1 MTKKTYSDSERLFAA
16 LSYVWIL
23 FLIPFVWGHSKPFV
37 YRHAKQG
44 IALFIFEI
52 VLSLIVWIPLL
63 GWAIGIIGW
72 FFVVVVAIIG
82 IAHAL
87 AGKDY
92 EIPVIGKMI
101 K

>member
-1 MTKKTYSDSERLFAA
+1 MYSDSERLFAA

-23 FLIPFVWGHSKPFV
+23 FLIPFVWGHNKPFV
-37 YRHAKQG
+37 YKHAKQG

-52 VLSLIVWIPLL
+52 VLSLIAWIPLL

-92 EIPVIGKMI
+92 EIPVIGKMM

>member
-1 MTKKTYSDSERLFAA
+1 MHSDSDRLFAA

-23 FLIPFVWGHSKPFV
+23 FLIPFVWGHNKPFV

-52 VLSLIVWIPLL
+52 VLSLIAWIPLL

-92 EIPVIGKMI
+92 EIPVIGKMM